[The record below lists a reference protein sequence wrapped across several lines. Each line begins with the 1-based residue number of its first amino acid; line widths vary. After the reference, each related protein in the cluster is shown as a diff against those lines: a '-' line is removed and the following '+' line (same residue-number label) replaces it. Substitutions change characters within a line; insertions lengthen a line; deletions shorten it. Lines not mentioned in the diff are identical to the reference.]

1 MEDLKAYTDAPEDVK
16 AILNSFDF
24 DSDPY
29 KECDRLLN
37 ALEPLGYSFDYGL
50 DGEPYN
56 LSKTK

>member
-1 MEDLKAYTDAPEDVK
+1 MEDLKAYTDAPENVK
-16 AILNSFDF
+16 SILNSFDF

-37 ALEPLGYSFDYGL
+37 ELEPLGYSFDYGL

-56 LSKTK
+56 LYKTK